1 MMGDNRRFG
10 RMREGGVYEVADGG
24 PSLATRVPRLQDPAQ
39 ATRKR
44 AINDRES
51 CTFSKV
57 EYVSCDFRQFVSCR
71 VVREEGVA
79 TRKGGRLQGG
89 DW

>member
-1 MMGDNRRFG
+1 MGDDRRFG
-10 RMREGGVYEVADGG
+10 RMRGGGVYEVADGG
-24 PSLATRVPRLQDPAQ
+24 RSLATRVPRLKYPTQ
-39 ATRKR
+39 ATRKS

-51 CTFSKV
+51 CTYGYV
-57 EYVSCDFRQFVSCR
+57 QDVSCDFRQLVSCR